1 MGVYTHS
8 DGNWLTRRGTFLLA
22 LIAFH
27 VLLAWAL
34 ASGFAVKFIKSITEP
49 IKVEIVDEVKPEEP
63 PPPPPEIKMELP
75 PVQVPPVLVDIP
87 NPPDPPPTVLIVET
101 TTQPVPPS
109 PPSPPAAPTARPVV
123 RVAAKVTY
131 RPDPR
136 DFYPNASL
144 NLKEEATIKVRICVS
159 IAGKVIDATV
169 PEPSKFERLNEAA
182 VKYGKQ
188 IKFNPP
194 TEDGKP
200 VAQCFL
206 QPVKFA
212 VNDMN

>member
-8 DGNWLTRRGTFLLA
+8 DGNWLTRRGTFLII

-34 ASGFAVKFIKSITEP
+34 ASGFAIKLIKTITEP
-49 IKVEIVDEVKPEEP
+49 IKVEIVNQKVEEEP
-63 PPPPPEIKMELP
+63 PPPPPEVRMELP

-87 NPPDPPPTVLIVET
+87 NPPEPPPTVIITQT
-101 TTQPVPPS
+101 TPDPVPPA
-109 PPSPPAAPTARPVV
+109 PPAPPAPVTRPVV
-123 RVAAKVTY
+123 TVRAAVTF
-131 RPDPR
+131 RPDTR

-144 NLKEEATIKVRICVS
+144 SQKEEGTPKVRIC
-159 IAGKVIDATV
+159 IDTAGKITGVTLA
-169 PEPSKFERLNEAA
+169 EPTKFDRLNDAA
-182 VKYGKQ
+182 VKYGQ
-188 IKFNPP
+188 RMKFKPG

-206 QPVKFA
+206 QSVKFA
-212 VNDMN
+212 VTDMQ